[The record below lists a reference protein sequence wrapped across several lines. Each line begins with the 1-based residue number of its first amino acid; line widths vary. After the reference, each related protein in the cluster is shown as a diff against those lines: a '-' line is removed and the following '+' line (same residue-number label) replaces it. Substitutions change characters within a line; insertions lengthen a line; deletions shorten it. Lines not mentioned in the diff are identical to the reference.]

1 MTDTTACMADPAGT
15 RVLYIDDDASLS
27 RLVEKTLQRKGFAVT
42 VASGGDAGLALLTEE
57 RFDVVALDHYM
68 PGKDGLATLAAIGA
82 LADPPPVIYVTG
94 TDEGRVAVAALKAG
108 AFDYVV
114 KDVGGAFLELLCSA
128 MDQAMAAVELQRQKA
143 EAERATIAAKERA
156 ELLLREVNHRV
167 ANSLAL
173 VSSLVHMQS
182 NALSDP
188 AARGALLETQNRIS
202 AIAGVHRRLYTS
214 DDVRHVEMD
223 AYLASLVEE
232 LSGALSGSAER
243 CRIQLHA
250 EPISIGTDRAVSLG
264 VIITELVT
272 NACKY
277 AYPAGG
283 AGDIRVR
290 LSRAGAEE
298 VSLVVEDDGIGWRG
312 HGSPQGT
319 GLGTKIIG
327 AMAATL
333 RAPVRFDP
341 DFAGT
346 RVSLTFRG

>member
-1 MTDTTACMADPAGT
+1 MTDAPACSADPLGT
-15 RVLYIDDDASLS
+15 RILYIDDDASLS
-27 RLVEKTLQRKGFAVT
+27 RLVEKALQRKGFAVT
-42 VASGGDAGLALLTEE
+42 LANGGDAGLALLAE
-57 RFDVVALDHYM
+57 RDFDVVALDHYM
-68 PGKDGLATLAAIGA
+68 PGKDGLATLAGIAE

-94 TDEGRVAVAALKAG
+94 TDEGRIAVAALKAG

-114 KDVGGAFLELLCSA
+114 KDVGGAFLDLLCSA
-128 MDQAMAAVELQRQKA
+128 MDQAMAAVELRREKA
-143 EAERATIAAKERA
+143 AAERATIEAKERA

-173 VSSLVHMQS
+173 VSSLVHLQS
-182 NALSDP
+182 NALQDP
-188 AARGALLETQNRIS
+188 AARDALRETQNRIS

-232 LSGALSGSAER
+232 LSSALSGSAQR
-243 CRIQLHA
+243 CRIMLDA
-250 EPISIGTDRAVSLG
+250 EAISIGTDRAVSLG
-264 VIITELVT
+264 VIVTELVT

-290 LSRAGAEE
+290 LSRAGTEE
-298 VSLVVEDDGIGWRG
+298 VLLIVEDDGIGWRG
-312 HGSPQGT
+312 QGVPQGT
-319 GLGTKIIG
+319 GLGSKIIG

-341 DFAGT
+341 DYAGT
-346 RVSLTFRG
+346 RVSLTFRS

>member
-1 MTDTTACMADPAGT
+1 MSDQSACTADTPGT

-27 RLVEKTLQRKGFAVT
+27 RLVEKSLQRKGFAVT
-42 VASGGDAGLALLTEE
+42 LAAGGDAGLALLAEQS
-57 RFDVVALDHYM
+57 FDVVALDHYM
-68 PGKDGLATLAAIGA
+68 PGKDGLATLAEIGK

-128 MDQAMAAVELQRQKA
+128 MDQAMAAVELRRQKA
-143 EAERATIAAKERA
+143 AAERATIEAKERA

-173 VSSLVHMQS
+173 VSSLVHLQS
-182 NALSDP
+182 NALKDP
-188 AARGALLETQNRIS
+188 AAREALLETQNRIS

-232 LSGALSGSAER
+232 LSGALSSDAQR
-243 CRIQLHA
+243 CRIKLDA
-250 EPISIGTDRAVSLG
+250 EAISIGTDRAVSLG
-264 VIITELVT
+264 VIVTELVT

-277 AYPAGG
+277 AYPEGR
-283 AGDIRVR
+283 AGDIRVS
-290 LSRAGAEE
+290 LSRGGSD
-298 VSLVVEDDGIGWRG
+298 VLLVVEDDGIGWRG
-312 HGSPQGT
+312 QGTPQGT

-346 RVSLTFRG
+346 RVMLSFKD

>member
-1 MTDTTACMADPAGT
+1 MNDESACTADMPGT

-42 VASGGDAGLALLTEE
+42 LASGGDAGLALLSAGD
-57 RFDVVALDHYM
+57 FDVVALDHYM

-143 EAERATIAAKERA
+143 DAERATVEAKERA

-173 VSSLVHMQS
+173 VSSLVHLQS
-182 NALSDP
+182 NALGDP
-188 AARGALLETQNRIS
+188 AARDALRETQNRIT

-214 DDVRHVEMD
+214 DDVRHVEMH

-232 LSGALSGSAER
+232 LSGALSGSAPR
-243 CRIQLHA
+243 CRIRLDA
-250 EPISIGTDRAVSLG
+250 EPISIGTDQAVSLG
-264 VIITELVT
+264 VIVTELVT
-272 NACKY
+272 NAHKY
-277 AYPAGG
+277 AYPADG

-290 LSRAGAEE
+290 LSRSSGDE
-298 VSLVVEDDGIGWRG
+298 VVLSVEDDGIGWRG
-312 HGSPQGT
+312 QGTPQGT

-341 DFAGT
+341 EFAGT
-346 RVSLTFRG
+346 RVSLTFRS

>member
-1 MTDTTACMADPAGT
+1 MADAPGT

-27 RLVEKTLQRKGFAVT
+27 RLVEKSLQRKGFAVT
-42 VASGGDAGLALLTEE
+42 LAGGGDAGLALLAEQC
-57 RFDVVALDHYM
+57 FDVVALDHYM
-68 PGKDGLATLAAIGA
+68 PGKDGLATLAEIGK

-128 MDQAMAAVELQRQKA
+128 MDQAMAAVELRRQKA
-143 EAERATIAAKERA
+143 AAERATIEAKERA

-173 VSSLVHMQS
+173 VSSLVHLQS
-182 NALSDP
+182 NALKDP
-188 AARGALLETQNRIS
+188 AAREALLETQNRIS

-232 LSGALSGSAER
+232 LSGALSSETQR
-243 CRIQLHA
+243 CRITLDA
-250 EPISIGTDRAVSLG
+250 EAISIGTDRAVSLG
-264 VIITELVT
+264 VIVTELVT

-277 AYPAGG
+277 AYPAGA
-283 AGDIRVR
+283 AGDIRVK
-290 LSRAGAEE
+290 LSRAASD
-298 VSLVVEDDGIGWRG
+298 VTLVVEDDGIGWRG
-312 HGSPQGT
+312 HGAPQGT

-346 RVSLTFRG
+346 RVSLSFKD

>member
-1 MTDTTACMADPAGT
+1 VTAACAAETPGT
-15 RVLYIDDDASLS
+15 RVLYIDDDPSLS
-27 RLVEKTLQRKGFAVT
+27 RLVEKALRRKGFVVT
-42 VASGGDAGLALLTEE
+42 LADGGDAGLARLAGGG
-57 RFDVVALDHYM
+57 FDVVALDHYM
-68 PGKDGLATLAAIGA
+68 PGKDGLETLGAIRQ
-82 LADPPPVIYVTG
+82 LADPPPVVYVTG

-128 MDQAMAAVELQRQKA
+128 IDQALQAVELQRQKA
-143 EAERATIAAKERA
+143 AAERATIEAKERA

-173 VSSLVHMQS
+173 VSSLVHLQS
-182 NALSDP
+182 NAVEDP
-188 AARGALLETQNRIS
+188 GARAALRETQNRIS

-223 AYLASLVEE
+223 AYLESLLEE
-232 LSGALSGSAER
+232 LAGALAGDAPR
-243 CRIQLHA
+243 CRIRLDA

-264 VIITELVT
+264 VIVTELVT
-272 NACKY
+272 NAYKY
-277 AYPAGG
+277 AYPAGRSG
-283 AGDIRVR
+283 EVRVR
-290 LSRAGAEE
+290 LGRADSDE

-312 HGSPQGT
+312 SGQPQGS
-319 GLGTKIIG
+319 GLGSKIIG

-341 DFAGT
+341 DYAGT